1 MPKDKSPGPDGYT
14 SEFYKASWEI
24 IGDEVIIAIQSFFA
38 KGFLPK
44 GVNSTIL
51 ALIPKKKEA
60 REIKD
65 YRPISCC
72 NVLYKAISKI
82 LANRLKRILPKFIV
96 GNQSAFVKDRLLIEN
111 VLLATELVKDYHK
124 DSISTRCAMKIDIS
138 KAFDSLQWSFL
149 THVLAAMNFPGEFI
163 HWISLCMST
172 ASFSI
177 QVNGELA
184 GYFRSAR
191 GLRQGCSLSPYLFV
205 ISMDVLSRMLDK
217 AAGAREFGYHPRCK
231 TLGLT
236 HLCFADDLMILT
248 DGKIRSVDGIVK
260 VLNQFAAKLGLKICM
275 EKTTL
280 YLAGVSDHSRQLMS
294 SRYSFG
300 VGKLPV
306 RYLGLPLVTKRL
318 TTSDYSPLIDQ
329 IRRRIGMWTSRYL
342 SFAGRLSL
350 INSVLWS
357 ITNFWMNAFRLPRE
371 CINEINRISSA
382 LLWSGPELNP
392 KKAKVSWDE
401 ICKPKKEGGLG
412 LQSLREANEVSSLK
426 LIWRLLSC
434 QDSLWVKWTRMNLLK
449 KESFW
454 SIGTHSTLGSWIWRR
469 LLKHREVAK
478 SFCKI
483 EVNNGVNTSFWF
495 DNWSE
500 KGPLIN
506 LTGARGAIDM
516 GISRHMTLAEAWS
529 RRRRKRH
536 RVEILNEFEEILLQ
550 KYQHR
555 NIELEDAILW
565 RGKEDVFK
573 ARFSTKDTWN
583 HIRTSSNQ
591 RAWHKGVWFAHAT
604 PKFSFCAWLAIR
616 NRLSTGDRM
625 MTWNN
630 GTPTT
635 CVFCSSPM
643 ETRDHLFFQCCY
655 SSEIWTSIAKN
666 VYKDRFSTK
675 WSAVVNYISDS
686 QPDRIQSFLSR
697 YTFQVSIHSIWRERN
712 SRRHGEKSRSASN
725 LIRQIDKTIRNQ
737 LSTIKKKG
745 DLRLEKGLQVWFAMR
760 P

>member
-1 MPKDKSPGPDGYT
+1 MDLVSSLPDELLYQILSFLNTKEAALTSILSKRWRYLIAFVSCIEIDDSANKPKR
-14 SEFYKASWEI
+14 
-24 IGDEVIIAIQSFFA
+24 
-38 KGFLPK
+38 KGNRQRFMDF
-44 GVNSTIL
+44 VDRVL
-51 ALIPKKKEA
+51 ALQGDSPIKKF
-60 REIKD
+60 
-65 YRPISCC
+65 S
-72 NVLYKAISKI
+72 
-82 LANRLKRILPKFIV
+82 LK
-96 GNQSAFVKDRLLIEN
+96 
-111 VLLATELVKDYHK
+111 
-124 DSISTRCAMKIDIS
+124 
-138 KAFDSLQWSFL
+138 
-149 THVLAAMNFPGEFI
+149 
-163 HWISLCMST
+163 
-172 ASFSI
+172 
-177 QVNGELA
+177 
-184 GYFRSAR
+184 
-191 GLRQGCSLSPYLFV
+191 
-205 ISMDVLSRMLDK
+205 
-217 AAGAREFGYHPRCK
+217 
-231 TLGLT
+231 
-236 HLCFADDLMILT
+236 
-248 DGKIRSVDGIVK
+248 
-260 VLNQFAAKLGLKICM
+260 
-275 EKTTL
+275 
-280 YLAGVSDHSRQLMS
+280 
-294 SRYSFG
+294 
-300 VGKLPV
+300 
-306 RYLGLPLVTKRL
+306 
-318 TTSDYSPLIDQ
+318 
-329 IRRRIGMWTSRYL
+329 
-342 SFAGRLSL
+342 
-350 INSVLWS
+350 
-357 ITNFWMNAFRLPRE
+357 LPRE

-382 LLWSGPELNP
+382 FLWSGPELNP

-412 LQSLREANEVSSLK
+412 LRSLREANEVSSLK

-454 SIGTHSTLGSWIWRR
+454 SIGTHSTLGSWIRRR

-506 LTGARGAIDM
+506 LTGARGAIEM

-529 RRRRKRH
+529 RRRRRRH

-686 QPDRIQSFLSR
+686 QPDRIQSFLSSGQ
-697 YTFQVSIHSIWRERN
+697 FQSLLSACPVLEALDLANVRCLYRNHEIETVS
-712 SRRHGEKSRSASN
+712 SASLKN
-725 LIRQIDKTIRNQ
+725 LTMKCSRVYLFDTPNLVCLNYTAFVHDNFPLVNLEYLVDAQIKLLSIRKNHVFPNLGNVRKLMHTVTNVKKLYLSPRTLGIVLGLCSHAMPVFNNLTYLAIETSVDTAWQAMPVLLKTCSHLETLVIKGGLLHCVTFDCGDACNCISREEKCRSLASFPVKRLEIREFQGQLREKNMIKHFLYYLPCLKEMDIYVKDDLPQ
-737 LSTIKKKG
+737 LSSDFNLFNDLSGRPNVKIKVHG
-745 DLRLEKGLQVWFAMR
+745 SLT
-760 P
+760 